1 MPPCLLS
8 HLSRE
13 TFLWDDS
20 VNKIVTRVDRK
31 IQFLTSV
38 ISRTCGCLAWLISMV
53 QLPHEQVQDQGVL
66 VVPKG
71 CAAPEGGLVSG
82 RIRWS
87 PFDSLVDCCG

>member
-1 MPPCLLS
+1 MYINI
-8 HLSRE
+8 HYRYRK
-13 TFLWDDS
+13 FMY
-20 VNKIVTRVDRK
+20 VYIYIFIVY
-31 IQFLTSV
+31 IIYIIHCIV